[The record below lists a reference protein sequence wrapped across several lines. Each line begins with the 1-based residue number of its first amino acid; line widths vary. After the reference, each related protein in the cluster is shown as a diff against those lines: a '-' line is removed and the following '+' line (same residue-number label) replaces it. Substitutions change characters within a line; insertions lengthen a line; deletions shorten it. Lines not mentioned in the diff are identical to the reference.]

1 MIVAANSSSTL
12 ITTFTLGATDT
23 ASSPV
28 ELVHN
33 VPPAAY
39 NTTSASTLVSAGY
52 FLYLGGTRLEIFN
65 NSAESL
71 QPLHSIILSDCES
84 PRRLSLGRGVFG
96 SSLVHIVEA
105 IGLVECKTRVYA
117 LFPDRHSDFRLQ
129 KRLDV
134 STDTKASIAVLPRSD
149 NTTIALVTRS
159 GAPIVFSSNLD
170 TGSFDPSPQ
179 FPSSITC
186 LPSAPPLQPY
196 GKDEVILHCPNGP
209 RYFCTPDSCES
220 QPIPNLN
227 GVQKL
232 QVAFNKDIAV
242 AAKNSDSITVYR
254 NRFTTMC
261 SINATDRQLFYL
273 TVTSEA
279 TILVLVNPT
288 NISLYNLTNGCTPP
302 ITVLTTDSALRH
314 NIIGGYLILTTANM
328 YNVTIVDLI
337 TGERMYSVLLTR
349 TPLVYQLRLIH
360 SPPSLSPSPSPTTIT
375 NSTTSVPSVSS
386 PPVLQTLTS
395 PVIATSSATPNIQP
409 EHTSQ
414 STPPPTSIIPISSTT
429 SNAHST
435 SSLPSTN
442 TAIPTPT
449 PTFESLP
456 LSITA
461 GVTAAAVI
469 LPVLLFISIL
479 AILVHCAR
487 NRRDKNTFSSSQQTE
502 SVSSNGN
509 AGVELASLTK
519 PTPETNCTDNSTST
533 PSRYTTPYG
542 TSVSSPS
549 HTGRPVYLSPSSSSP
564 PRDYTTDLS
573 TAFTTV

>member
-39 NTTSASTLVSAGY
+39 TTNASTLVSAGY

-65 NSAESL
+65 NSADIL
-71 QPLHSIILSDCES
+71 QPLHSFLLSDCEG
-84 PRRLSLGRGVFG
+84 PRRLAHGPGIFG
-96 SSLVHIVEA
+96 TSTVHIVEA
-105 IGLVECKTRVYA
+105 IALVECKTSVYA
-117 LFPDRHSDFRLQ
+117 LFPDHLSDFRLQ

-134 STDTKASIAVLPRSD
+134 STDTKASIAVLPRID

-170 TGSFDPSPQ
+170 TGSFNPSPA
-179 FPSSITC
+179 FHPSSITC
-186 LPSAPPLQPY
+186 LSSAPPLQPY

-220 QPIPNLN
+220 QPITNLN
-227 GVQKL
+227 GVEKL

-242 AAKNSDSITVYR
+242 VANSDSITVYR

-261 SINATDRQLFYL
+261 SINATERQRFYL

-279 TILVLVNPT
+279 TILILVNPT
-288 NISLYNLTNGCTPP
+288 NTSLYNITNGCSPP

-314 NIIGGYLILTTANM
+314 NIIGRYLILTTANM

-337 TGERMYSVLLTR
+337 TGERMYSVLLNQ
-349 TPLVYQLRLIH
+349 TPIVYQLRPIH
-360 SPPSLSPSPSPTTIT
+360 SPPSLSPSPTTIT

-386 PPVLQTLTS
+386 PPTLTS
-395 PVIATSSATPNIQP
+395 PVISTSSATSNIQP

-414 STPPPTSIIPISSTT
+414 STPPTTSIIPISSTT

-435 SSLPSTN
+435 SSLPSTTY

-469 LPVLLFISIL
+469 LPVLLFISII

-509 AGVELASLTK
+509 AGVELVSLTK
-519 PTPETNCTDNSTST
+519 PTPETNCVENSTST
-533 PSRYTTPYG
+533 PFRYTTPYG

-549 HTGRPVYLSPSSSSP
+549 QLLYSYYHHQPYLLKT
-564 PRDYTTDLS
+564 RYTDLS

>member
-1 MIVAANSSSTL
+1 MSICCIYRAHCSESVPVYSDRVRVFSYYSNVFVAANSSSTL

-242 AAKNSDSITVYR
+242 IAKNSDSITVYR

-409 EHTSQ
+409 EQ
-414 STPPPTSIIPISSTT
+414 Y
-429 SNAHST
+429 AHST
-435 SSLPSTN
+435 VN
-442 TAIPTPT
+442 TPPTPKYYSNLINHIQCSQYIQVCLLLILQLQPQPSNHFHFINYSWSVSVDT
-449 PTFESLP
+449 S
-456 LSITA
+456 
-461 GVTAAAVI
+461 AAVI
-469 LPVLLFISIL
+469 LPVAFIYIYLSNSCALCTKSIIKHL
-479 AILVHCAR
+479 
-487 NRRDKNTFSSSQQTE
+487 QQFTAN
-502 SVSSNGN
+502 S
-509 AGVELASLTK
+509 VELAVMLQVFCIV
-519 PTPETNCTDNSTST
+519 NQ
-533 PSRYTTPYG
+533 
-542 TSVSSPS
+542 
-549 HTGRPVYLSPSSSSP
+549 
-564 PRDYTTDLS
+564 
-573 TAFTTV
+573 

>member
-220 QPIPNLN
+220 QPIPT
-227 GVQKL
+227 K
-232 QVAFNKDIAV
+232 
-242 AAKNSDSITVYR
+242 
-254 NRFTTMC
+254 
-261 SINATDRQLFYL
+261 
-273 TVTSEA
+273 
-279 TILVLVNPT
+279 
-288 NISLYNLTNGCTPP
+288 
-302 ITVLTTDSALRH
+302 
-314 NIIGGYLILTTANM
+314 
-328 YNVTIVDLI
+328 
-337 TGERMYSVLLTR
+337 
-349 TPLVYQLRLIH
+349 
-360 SPPSLSPSPSPTTIT
+360 
-375 NSTTSVPSVSS
+375 
-386 PPVLQTLTS
+386 
-395 PVIATSSATPNIQP
+395 ATSCLQ
-409 EHTSQ
+409 Q
-414 STPPPTSIIPISSTT
+414 R
-429 SNAHST
+429 
-435 SSLPSTN
+435 
-442 TAIPTPT
+442 
-449 PTFESLP
+449 
-456 LSITA
+456 
-461 GVTAAAVI
+461 
-469 LPVLLFISIL
+469 
-479 AILVHCAR
+479 HC
-487 NRRDKNTFSSSQQTE
+487 
-502 SVSSNGN
+502 
-509 AGVELASLTK
+509 
-519 PTPETNCTDNSTST
+519 CNS
-533 PSRYTTPYG
+533 
-542 TSVSSPS
+542 
-549 HTGRPVYLSPSSSSP
+549 
-564 PRDYTTDLS
+564 
-573 TAFTTV
+573 